1 MTSKPT
7 NSPPR
12 VPSRGVSQ
20 RQANTNP
27 PPQYSRPAT
36 PPPPPKKTK

>member
-1 MTSKPT
+1 MTKKPS
-7 NSPPR
+7 SPAPR
-12 VPSRGVSQ
+12 PPASGVSH

-36 PPPPPKKTK
+36 PPPPPKKPT